1 MASEFNEREHFA
13 LFHTFFIFSKCL
25 QSLVCVRAKMCV
37 CARNKRFVCHLWMCK
52 CASVCAYWCYS
63 RYVTKCKLAEREK
76 NEQSGQNCCK
86 EMNKISF
93 VHRQCRLP
101 HQNRMIIG
109 QLTHYFLTCGCIKR
123 KSKFWLILRGIKRCH
138 FDSSAPFIYP
148 FAFIIRK
155 RKNSPPIDNF
165 YLSILSIR
173 IDGGSNRQQKQWGGE
188 TERERGEK
196 TIQYLCISI
205 V

>member
-86 EMNKISF
+86 EMNKISCPSTMSTSSPKSNDNWTINALF
-93 VHRQCRLP
+93 PHMRMHQTKIEILINFARHQALSLRQ
-101 HQNRMIIG
+101 
-109 QLTHYFLTCGCIKR
+109 F
-123 KSKFWLILRGIKRCH
+123 
-138 FDSSAPFIYP
+138 SAIH
-148 FAFIIRK
+148 
-155 RKNSPPIDNF
+155 
-165 YLSILSIR
+165 LSICIHNTKTKKFA
-173 IDGGSNRQQKQWGGE
+173 SNRQLLFVHFVYSDRRWK
-188 TERERGEK
+188 
-196 TIQYLCISI
+196 
-205 V
+205 